1 MSIKVKVKKNDEL
14 LNYLL
19 SEDLSFS
26 RSKLKSLLKH
36 GCIAIE
42 NEVSSQFDDP
52 VFEGQTI
59 TIVEHNNQKDTE
71 LQILFEDAD
80 ILVINKPYGLL
91 SVATNKDEEFTAY
104 KMAST
109 YVKISNR
116 QNKVFVVHRLDR
128 DTSGVMMFAK
138 TESAKTNYQ
147 KQWNELVKDRTYIAI
162 LEGKLVQEQGT
173 MKSFLQENKTTHMYS
188 TSTGQEAITRFELIK
203 HTDNHSLVKV
213 NIDTGRKNQIRV
225 HMADMKH
232 PIIGDKKYGA
242 TTNPLKRLGLHAYR
256 LELINPK
263 TKKTM
268 TFIADMPPK
277 FKKIS
282 KVTETQIKNL

>member
-104 KMAST
+104 KMASE

-116 QNKVFVVHRLDR
+116 KNKIFVVHRLDR
-128 DTSGVMMFAK
+128 DTSGVLMFAK
-138 TESAKTNYQ
+138 TESAKSNYQ
-147 KQWNELVKDRTYIAI
+147 KQWNDLVNDRTYIAI
-162 LEGKLVQEQGT
+162 LEGKLTKESGT

-232 PIIGDKKYGA
+232 PIVGDKKYGA

-256 LELINPK
+256 LELTNPK
-263 TKKTM
+263 TKKKM

-277 FKKIS
+277 FKKLS